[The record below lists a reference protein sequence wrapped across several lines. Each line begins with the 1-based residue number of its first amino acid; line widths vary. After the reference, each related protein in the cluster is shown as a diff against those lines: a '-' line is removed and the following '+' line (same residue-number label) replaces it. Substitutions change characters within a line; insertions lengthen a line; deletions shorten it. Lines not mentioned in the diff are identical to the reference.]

1 MEKRKRL
8 KQELLEKIGELKTST
23 DVKFGSPITDVNLEA
38 TTVQEIEGL
47 TGKLEAQ
54 NPNLF
59 PLRYAVELLDGVWH
73 LQYSTSREI
82 RSLSKLKYGLKVGG
96 VYQVI
101 DLKTQSFFNQ
111 AFVKHRLGLISG
123 YVLITATFE
132 VAKQNNAPLPD
143 KRLNIDFKKRYLAI
157 DKISG
162 VTTPQLNP
170 FKIVPARNPKGRV
183 PVFDIT
189 YLDETLR
196 IGRGGDGGI
205 YILSKSDNTKL
216 PAVVS
221 DQLAFTN
228 G

>member
-1 MEKRKRL
+1 MEDRIRL
-8 KQELLEKIGELKTST
+8 KQELLSTIENLKTST
-23 DVKFGSPITDVNLEA
+23 DVKLGSPITDVNLDKKNQQKVE
-38 TTVQEIEGL
+38 QL
-47 TGKLEAQ
+47 TQKLEAQ
-54 NPNLF
+54 NPHLF
-59 PLRYAVELLDGVWH
+59 PFCYAVDLLDGVWH

-82 RSLSKLKYGLKVGG
+82 RSLSKLKYGLKVGS

-132 VAKQNNAPLPD
+132 AAKENNAPLPD

-157 DKISG
+157 DKIGG

-170 FKIVPARNPKGRV
+170 FKIIPARNPKGRV

-196 IGRGGDGGI
+196 IGRGGDGGV
-205 YILSKSDNTKL
+205 YILSKSGDAF
-216 PAVVS
+216 PF
-221 DQLAFTN
+221 DQQESVNFTLEK
-228 G
+228 

>member
-1 MEKRKRL
+1 MEDKAKL
-8 KQELLEKIGELKTST
+8 KQELLDKIGELKTAT
-23 DVKFGSPITDVNLEA
+23 DVNFGSPITDVNLEKE
-38 TTVQEIEGL
+38 TIKEIGGL
-47 TGKLEAQ
+47 TEKLEGQ
-54 NPNLF
+54 NPHLF
-59 PLRYAVELLDGVWH
+59 PLRYAVDLLDGIWH

-82 RSLSKLKYGLKVGG
+82 RSLSKLKYGLKVGS

-132 VAKQNNAPLPD
+132 SAKENSSPLPD

-157 DKISG
+157 DKIAG
-162 VTTPQLNP
+162 VTTPKLNP
-170 FKIVPARNPKGRV
+170 FKIVPARNPKGRI

-216 PAVVS
+216 PTVIS
-221 DQLAFTN
+221 EQLPVI
-228 G
+228 

>member
-1 MEKRKRL
+1 MEKRKKL

-38 TTVQEIEGL
+38 TTLQEVELL

-59 PLRYAVELLDGVWH
+59 PLRYAVDLLDGVWH

-101 DLKTQSFFNQ
+101 DLKTNSFFNQ

-123 YVLITATFE
+123 DVLITATFE
-132 VAKQNNAPLPD
+132 VAKENNSSLPD

-170 FKIVPARNPKGRV
+170 FKIVPARNPKGRI

-196 IGRGGDGGI
+196 IGRGGDGGV

-221 DQLAFTN
+221 DQLAVIS
-228 G
+228 

>member
-1 MEKRKRL
+1 MDKRTQL
-8 KQELLEKIGELKTST
+8 KQELLSKIEQLKTPQ
-23 DVKFGSPITDVNLEA
+23 DIKLGSPITDVQLEDNI
-38 TTVQEIEGL
+38 VQEISGL
-47 TGKLEAQ
+47 TEQLEAE

-59 PLRYAVELLDGVWH
+59 PLLYGVNLLDGVWH

-82 RSLSKLKYGLKVGG
+82 RSLTKLKYGLKVGN

-123 YVLITATFE
+123 YVLVTATFE
-132 VAKQNNAPLPD
+132 LAKENGSPLPN

-157 DKISG
+157 EEISG
-162 VTTPQLNP
+162 VTTPKLNP
-170 FKIVPARNPKGRV
+170 FKIVPARNPRGRV

-196 IGRGGDGGI
+196 IGRGGDGGL
-205 YILSKSDNTKL
+205 YILSKIDNKEITRSL
-216 PAVVS
+216 NLMS
-221 DQLAFTN
+221 ND
-228 G
+228 

>member
-1 MEKRKRL
+1 MDDRKKL
-8 KQELLEKIGELKTST
+8 KEELLTKIEQLKKPI
-23 DVKFGSPITDVNLEA
+23 DIKLESPITDVQLSD
-38 TTVQEIEGL
+38 TMTQEIERL
-47 TGKLEAQ
+47 TQKLEAQ
-54 NPNLF
+54 NPHLF
-59 PLRYAVELLDGVWH
+59 PLCYAVNLLDGVWQ

-82 RSLSKLKYGLKVGG
+82 RSLTKLKYGFKVGP

-101 DLKTQSFFNQ
+101 DLNTQSFFNQ

-132 VAKQNNAPLPD
+132 AAKENNAPLPD

-157 DKISG
+157 EKIGG

-170 FKIVPARNPKGRV
+170 FKIVAARNPRGRV

-205 YILSKSDNTKL
+205 YILSKSDHPVTLDPVNL
-216 PAVVS
+216 GLS
-221 DQLAFTN
+221 SI
-228 G
+228 